1 MIYGFR
7 EEHRVKVPLETE
19 VIALL
24 FGAGLLFGGCGG
36 RGSTSTDGVPPPSFP
51 GLQRPEGPAQG
62 SAQVLSDTGSH
73 RLRWW
78 ISREGFGFRY
88 NASQLSVIP
97 GKSGKGIHLVHGPY
111 HIAEFR
117 LMDTD
122 DLARYCFPRTEPAIA
137 QPWPTLSAD
146 SVMMGAIR
154 CTINS
159 HASTDRNGEC
169 QLEFPPARISR
180 WTDHIA
186 CNVAKAWF
194 YFDMRWYDR
203 PWERHPAGP
212 IYFVDVSSPSRRAIL
227 EVDYDCSK
235 LAPHW
240 IESLL
245 DSIVASVRVL
255 R

>member
-1 MIYGFR
+1 
-7 EEHRVKVPLETE
+7 VKVPLETE

-24 FGAGLLFGGCGG
+24 FGAGLLLSGCGG
-36 RGSTSTDGVPPPSFP
+36 RGSTSTDGVPSPSFP
-51 GLQRPEGPAQG
+51 GLQRPEGSAQG
-62 SAQVLSDTGSH
+62 SAQELSDTGSH

-78 ISREGFGFRY
+78 ISQEGFGFRY
-88 NASQLSVIP
+88 NASQLRVIP
-97 GKSGKGIHLVHGPY
+97 RKSGKGIHMVHGPY
-111 HIAEFR
+111 HIADFR

-122 DLARYCFPRTEPAIA
+122 DLARYCFPRTEPARA

-203 PWERHPAGP
+203 PWERQPAGP